1 MDFLLMLA
9 KGAEGGNGGEGG
21 GWMSILTLGVPMILM
36 FVVMYFVMIRPQ
48 RKKQKEEEK
57 MRNNIQIGDEILTIG
72 GFYGRVVSIKED
84 ALVIESVSDHTKQK
98 IARWAVQQN
107 MTIHDEA

>member
-48 RKKQKEEEK
+48 KKQEK
-57 MRNNIQIGDEILTIG
+57 GLD
-72 GFYGRVVSIKED
+72 K
-84 ALVIESVSDHTKQK
+84 
-98 IARWAVQQN
+98 ARMQCYNA
-107 MTIHDEA
+107 